1 LRFISGGFEV
11 GSGQAVHIVDVD
23 VREVWKRLKE
33 EPTAVLIDVRTQAEW
48 AYVGLPDLSSIGKR
62 PFLIEWQ
69 TFPDNRVNP
78 EFVERLSEMLE
89 EAGIDKQA
97 ELFFLCR
104 SGGRSKR
111 AAQAMAE
118 AGYTACRN
126 VADGFEGPLDAERHR
141 GRLAGWKA
149 AGLPWTQG

>member
-1 LRFISGGFEV
+1 M
-11 GSGQAVHIVDVD
+11 
-23 VREVWKRLKE
+23 
-33 EPTAVLIDVRTQAEW
+33 RTRAEW

-89 EAGIDKQA
+89 VAGIDKQA

-141 GRLAGWKA
+141 GRTAGWKA
-149 AGLPWTQG
+149 AGLPWAQG

>member
-1 LRFISGGFEV
+1 M

-118 AGYTACRN
+118 GGYTACRN

>member
-1 LRFISGGFEV
+1 V
-11 GSGQAVHIVDVD
+11 GTGQAVHIVDVD

-33 EPTAVLIDVRTQAEW
+33 EPTAVLIDVRTRAEW

-89 EAGIDKQA
+89 VAGIDKQA

-118 AGYTACRN
+118 AGSTACRN

-141 GRLAGWKA
+141 GRTAGWKA
-149 AGLPWTQG
+149 AGLPWAQG

>member
-1 LRFISGGFEV
+1 V
-11 GSGQAVHIVDVD
+11 GTGQAVHIVDVD

-33 EPTAVLIDVRTQAEW
+33 EPTAVLIDVRTRAEW

-89 EAGIDKQA
+89 VAGIDKQA
-97 ELFFLCR
+97 GLRKQWPKQAIRPVVMLR
-104 SGGRSKR
+104 TVSRGHSMPNAT
-111 AAQAMAE
+111 AA
-118 AGYTACRN
+118 
-126 VADGFEGPLDAERHR
+126 
-141 GRLAGWKA
+141 GRLVGKPPVCP
-149 AGLPWTQG
+149 GRRDKRH